1 MNLTLVLLVS
11 HQEFEA
17 EHFWKGVFWQSK
29 NQETGIY
36 HQEANDPVE
45 WMAEQVSDRLCTLG
59 GIYSR
64 RNLREA
70 DFFLI

>member
-1 MNLTLVLLVS
+1 MNLSLVLLVS

-17 EHFWKGVFWQSK
+17 EHIRKGFFWQSK

-45 WMAEQVSDRLCTLG
+45 WMAEQVSDSTVHTRWDLQQEKFMWG
-59 GIYSR
+59 W
-64 RNLREA
+64 
-70 DFFLI
+70 FLLI